1 MLQVPKLQPGDK
13 VRVMLD
19 MDAGAVKFAKF
30 SLEDACWKD
39 LPGKI
44 TGISEPVVAACC
56 IQEKGDGVVICGET
70 VKFVPS
76 PGDPGFV
83 QTKKR
88 VNRYANVEC
97 KLASLGARDQRQR
110 GREGERER
118 KKETRLSNTQPQ
130 NPDFGPHG
138 CLLLAHGT
146 PHYT

>member
-88 VNRYANVEC
+88 VNRYANVGC
-97 KLASLGARDQRQR
+97 TLASLGALDQRKR
-110 GREGERER
+110 VREGGRERER
-118 KKETRLSNTQPQ
+118 EREIESEREKILPHTRTYQR
-130 NPDFGPHG
+130 PHTTAY
-138 CLLLAHGT
+138 LAS
-146 PHYT
+146 

>member
-1 MLQVPKLQPGDK
+1 
-13 VRVMLD
+13 MLD

-97 KLASLGARDQRQR
+97 KLTMARWTRDREGGRERER
-110 GREGERER
+110 GREREPCR
-118 KKETRLSNTQPQ
+118 ILVHT
-130 NPDFGPHG
+130 
-138 CLLLAHGT
+138 
-146 PHYT
+146 